1 MSKSPPEDSDD
12 ADETDDILNPAE
24 KLKTAVHSFLRKS
37 ANLVNKIIATIL
49 KQGINYIISKGLVT
63 RVLYRNNT

>member
-37 ANLVNKIIATIL
+37 ANLVNRIFHCHNIIAMQSFKDFL
-49 KQGINYIISKGLVT
+49 KNVF
-63 RVLYRNNT
+63 